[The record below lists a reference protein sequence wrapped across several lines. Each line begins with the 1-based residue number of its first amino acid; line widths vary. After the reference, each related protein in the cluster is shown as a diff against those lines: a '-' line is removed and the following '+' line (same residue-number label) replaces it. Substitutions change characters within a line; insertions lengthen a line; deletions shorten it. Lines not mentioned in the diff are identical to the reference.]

1 MTSNPTASSD
11 TQTFTITPS
20 SNFSNLTTY
29 KIRITT
35 AAKDLGGNTLSE
47 QFTTTTGFTA
57 VVTPTI
63 KWFEGI
69 TSGGYSFSGSTPG
82 ASGGGGSGPGSQI
95 NISIK

>member
-11 TQTFTITPS
+11 TKTFTITPS
-20 SNFSNLTTY
+20 SNFSNFTTY

-35 AAKDLGGNTLSE
+35 AAKDVGGNTLSD

-63 KWFEGI
+63 KWFEGS
-69 TSGGYSFSGSTPG
+69 TSGGYGT
-82 ASGGGGSGPGSQI
+82 SGGAVGSAGGWGR
-95 NISIK
+95 